1 MQDTIVFYDGDCG
14 LCSYVVQIILN
25 NEREEKLSFCSLQ
38 SEFAIEFLRQKGYN
52 AKLLN
57 TMYFFNGTKI
67 YRKSNAALQITPF
80 LKPKWWIFLVFW
92 IVPFFIR
99 DVFYNLIANI
109 RKKIIPT
116 TCSIEKRNS
125 TRFIA

>member
-38 SEFAIEFLRQKGYN
+38 SEFAIEFLKRKGHD
-52 AKLLN
+52 ATLLN
-57 TMYFFNGTKI
+57 TLYFFNGSKI
-67 YRKSNAALQITPF
+67 YRKSSAALEIIKF
-80 LKPKWWIFLVFW
+80 LKSPWQFFLVFW
-92 IVPFFIR
+92 IIPWFIR
-99 DVFYNLIANI
+99 DVFYDIIASI
-109 RKKIIPT
+109 RKKIVPT
-116 TCSIEKRNS
+116 TCSLEKRNS